1 MKIDKL
7 TINGF
12 GKIENKEITF
22 TEGLNII
29 YGENESGKSTI
40 QTYITAML
48 YGLDKK
54 QASKYLPWNKG
65 EYGAINTLQYT
76 LDNGKTYI
84 VEKNLNRKT
93 TSIYTKQPYQDI
105 TPLFSINKKNVL
117 FMEEQTGL
125 NQTVFESSVLIKQ
138 KEIEVEQKNR
148 KDIIERLLRLSKYG
162 DENIDY
168 TKAIENL
175 NKLNNEIGEGN
186 TGKHKKLI
194 QINQQIAELETDKE
208 NAYKNI
214 DTMREIDQCIKE
226 LNKNKQKIEGE
237 IQELNYI
244 KEIKKRP
251 ILNHY
256 KELSDKLIQCKENRE
271 KLNEQLKLYTQV
283 NTITEQDIAIID
295 KAFNN
300 VLQNSYQAED
310 NDRSGEHTI
319 KNQIIKERI
328 EQLRKSLFRNRFI
341 SGVLTGAI
349 SIAGFILGQQKPY
362 WYSLLLTIP
371 VIGLITYN
379 NIKHTKSKIATLKE
393 RNHRPKQ
400 SNIEQSSLLLRQKLE
415 TIGIKSD
422 DNAMLPVLVHE
433 LKQSWD
439 TRKDITKQIL
449 DTEKEIA
456 IISENLRISSGVMDI
471 GNEKEIKNDIDE
483 KKYQKLMQKYNINE
497 AKNIAQIEEM
507 IEDKKEKLKEIE
519 INISSEN
526 KELEILSIQYSHPGD
541 IEEKIEV
548 ALQEKTK
555 LERTKESINIAKS
568 YLDES
573 LRDIERNYIPSLNR
587 QMSDVLNNITSSK
600 YGEVDTSSELD
611 IVIRD
616 LNNGTLSP
624 ESLSSGTIDQIY
636 FSLRLAVSS
645 LLSQKE
651 QLPIIIDEAFA
662 QYDDTRLRN
671 VMNYIADLSIQRQ
684 VILFTCQNREIEQ
697 LEKINSA
704 YNKII
709 LEG

>member
-12 GKIENKEITF
+12 GKIEKKEITF

-29 YGENESGKSTI
+29 YGENESGKSTL

-65 EYGAINTLQYT
+65 EYGATNILQYT

-93 TSIYTKQPYQDI
+93 TSIYTRQPYQDV
-105 TPLFSINKKNVL
+105 TPLFPVKKKHVM

-138 KEIEVEQKNR
+138 KEIEVAPKNR

-194 QINQQIAELETDKE
+194 QINQQIAELEIEKK

-226 LNKNKQKIEGE
+226 LNKNKQKIEHE

-271 KLNEQLKLYTQV
+271 KLLKQLKMHKQIDKL
-283 NTITEQDIAIID
+283 TEQDIIDID
-295 KAFNN
+295 KTFNN
-300 VLQNSYQAED
+300 VLQKTYQVE
-310 NDRSGEHTI
+310 NTI
-319 KNQIIKERI
+319 QNQITKERI
-328 EQLRKSLFRNRFI
+328 TQLRHSLFRNKI
-341 SGVLTGAI
+341 INGILTGAI
-349 SIAGFILGQQKPY
+349 SIAGLILGQQHPY
-362 WYSLLLTIP
+362 WYSLILTIL
-371 VIGLITYN
+371 VVGLITYYN
-379 NIKHTKSKIATLKE
+379 HKQIKFKIATLKE
-393 RNHRPKQ
+393 RIHRPKQ
-400 SNIEQSSLLLRQKLE
+400 SNIEQSSSLLRQSLE
-415 TIGIKSD
+415 TIGIKCD
-422 DNAMLPVLVHE
+422 DNGMIPVLIHE

-439 TRKDITKQIL
+439 RRKEIIKQIQ
-449 DTEKEIA
+449 DAEKEIA
-456 IISENLRISSGVMDI
+456 IISENLKISSKVMDFQDE
-471 GNEKEIKNDIDE
+471 NESSIDE
-483 KKYQKLMQKYNINE
+483 KKYQELLHKHNMSETINME
-497 AKNIAQIEEM
+497 QIEKIIKE
-507 IEDKKEKLKEIE
+507 KKEKLQEIE

-526 KELEILSIQYSHPGD
+526 KELEILSLKYSHPGD

-548 ALQEKTK
+548 AHQEKTK

-568 YLDES
+568 CLDES
-573 LRDIERNYIPSLNR
+573 LREIERNYIPSLNR
-587 QMSDVLNNITSSK
+587 QMSDVLSKITSSK
-600 YGEVDTSSELD
+600 YGEIDTSSELD

-616 LNNGTLSP
+616 INNGTIAP
-624 ESLSSGTIDQIY
+624 DTLSSGTIDQIY
-636 FSLRLAVSS
+636 FSLRLAVASI
-645 LLSQKE
+645 LSQKE

-662 QYDDTRLRN
+662 QYDDTRLGN
-671 VMNYIADLSIQRQ
+671 VMDYIVGLSKQRQ
-684 VILFTCQNREIEQ
+684 VILFTCQRREIEQ
-697 LEKINSA
+697 LDRMGLL

-709 LEG
+709 LEE